1 MWHARREEREAAG
14 EGAKRFGQL
23 PRTSRGCGRASARR
37 HISGRRVPGVCLHV
51 SLDEYFILLPSR
63 APQPTAL
70 SLRLYTFS
78 CLPPCFPFVPRRCAA
93 YCCFLF
99 SFFSSLSAVL
109 RATQSCVSLKFL
121 LRTNE
126 FTQLAQETYRL
137 TVGVKN
143 GYFHFTSHVQHPASQ
158 LALDCE

>member
-1 MWHARREEREAAG
+1 MACTPGGTRGRRRRSQAVWAISADESWLRESERQET
-14 EGAKRFGQL
+14 R
-23 PRTSRGCGRASARR
+23 
-37 HISGRRVPGVCLHV
+37 ISGRRGPGVCLHV

-99 SFFSSLSAVL
+99 SFFCSLSAVL